1 MLKRMLTAGFCVGC
15 VGLLVAAGCSRQY
28 YRQRADRE
36 VYGII
41 EQKTPAVPDMPEEFT
56 IEHEAQELLRDC
68 PTLDLREVEGLQVE
82 AEAAE
87 AGEPQEAAVVSLRKA
102 LEIAALNSREYQ
114 TQREALYL
122 TALALTLQRYEFA
135 PQWFGVLS
143 GDYDNTDLG
152 EEEQVSGDTAFGL
165 SWLFSTGTRVSASLG
180 TAISQYLTGN
190 PRKASSSILDLTV
203 TQPLLQGAGIA
214 VTEPLTQAERDVI
227 YQMRDFV
234 QFRRSFFV
242 RVLSDYY
249 DVLRERQVVRNE
261 ELNYQ
266 NLVRSRER
274 AEWLGRAGE
283 IAEFE
288 VDRFRQDELR
298 AEDRLQS
305 ARQRYR
311 TRLDA
316 FKITLGLPT
325 ETMIVLD
332 PDELTR
338 LTEEADVVFKL
349 EVERAVQIALKRRLD
364 LVTAQQEVEDAE
376 RKVEVA
382 ANDLLPGLDL
392 SASLSTD
399 TEGPNNPTNFQAD
412 RTDLSAGFE
421 VDLPLDKKS
430 ERNQYR
436 SRLITLERR
445 RRDLCEARDRVVQ
458 EVRDAWRQFTRA
470 QRSYEIQRDSVT
482 LAERRVESAELRLQA
497 GRAEATDLL
506 DAQERLVQAQNDVAQ
521 SLVDYTV
528 ARLALARD
536 MEILGVGPTGQL
548 EENFNEYQ

>member
-1 MLKRMLTAGFCVGC
+1 MLKRMLTVGFCVAC
-15 VGLLVAAGCSRQY
+15 IGLPVLTGCSRDY
-28 YRQRADRE
+28 YHRKADQE

-41 EQKTPAVPDMPEEFT
+41 EQKTAAVPDMPEEFT
-56 IEHEAQELLRDC
+56 IEQEAQELLRDC
-68 PTLDLREVEGLQVE
+68 PIVDLREAVGM
-82 AEAAE
+82 E
-87 AGEPQEAAVVSLRKA
+87 AGASDGDEPQEAAVLTLAKA
-102 LEIAALNSREYQ
+102 LEIAALNSRAYQ

-122 TALALTLQRYEFA
+122 RALALTLERHRFA
-135 PQWFGVLS
+135 PRWFGTLS

-152 EEEQVSGDTAFGL
+152 EEEQVSGDTDFGL

-180 TAISQYLTGN
+180 TAISQYLTGD
-190 PRKASSSILDLTV
+190 PRKASSSVLNITV

-214 VTEPLTQAERDVI
+214 VTEPLTQAERDVL
-227 YQMRDFV
+227 YEMRDFV
-234 QFRRSFFV
+234 RFRRTFFV
-242 RVLSDYY
+242 NILRDYY
-249 DVLRERQVVRNE
+249 NVLRERQVVENE
-261 ELNYQ
+261 QLNYQ
-266 NLVRSRER
+266 NLVRARER
-274 AEWLGRAGE
+274 AEWLGQAGQ

-298 AEDRLQS
+298 AEDRLEN
-305 ARQRYR
+305 AVQRYR

-325 ETMIVLD
+325 ETVMVLD

-338 LTEEADVVFKL
+338 LTDEADVAF
-349 EVERAVQIALKRRLD
+349 EMAVERAVDVALTRRLD
-364 LVTAQQEVEDAE
+364 LVTVQQEVEDAE

-399 TEGPNNPTNFQAD
+399 TEGPNNPANFQAD

-421 VDLPLDKKS
+421 LDLPLDKKS

-497 GRAEATDLL
+497 GRAEAIDLL

-521 SLVDYTV
+521 SLVDYKV

-548 EENFNEYQ
+548 KENFDEYQ

>member
-1 MLKRMLTAGFCVGC
+1 MLKRLLKAGFCLAC
-15 VGLLVAAGCSRQY
+15 VGLLMATGCSPER
-28 YRQRADRE
+28 YRESADKE

-41 EQKTPAVPDMPEEFT
+41 EQKTSGVPDMPGEFT
-56 IEHEAQELLRDC
+56 IDQEAEDLLRDC
-68 PTLDLREVEGLQVE
+68 PILDVTD

-87 AGEPQEAAVVSLRKA
+87 SGEDEPQKAAVLSLEKA
-102 LEIAALNSREYQ
+102 LEVAAVNSRDYQ
-114 TQREALYL
+114 TQRESLYL
-122 TALALTLQRYEFA
+122 SALALTLQRHEFA
-135 PQWFGVLS
+135 PRWFGTVS
-143 GDYDNTDLG
+143 GDYDNTDMG
-152 EEEQVSGDTAFGL
+152 DDEQVSGGTDFGF
-165 SWLFSTGTRVSASLG
+165 SRLFSTGTRVSASLG
-180 TAISQYLTGN
+180 TAISQFLTHG
-190 PRKASSSILDLTV
+190 PRKASSSVLDITV

-214 VTEPLTQAERDVI
+214 VTEPLTQAERDVL
-227 YQMRDFV
+227 YEMRDFV
-234 QFRRSFFV
+234 QFRRAFFV
-242 RVLSDYY
+242 SVLREYY
-249 DVLRERQVVRNE
+249 NVLRERQVVENE
-261 ELNYQ
+261 RLNHQ
-266 NLVRSRER
+266 NLVRTRER

-288 VDRFRQDELR
+288 VDRIRQDELR

-305 ARQRYR
+305 AQQRYK

-338 LTEEADVVFKL
+338 LTEEADVVFRM
-349 EVERAVQIALKRRLD
+349 EVEQAVEIALGRRLD
-364 LVTAQQEVEDAE
+364 LLTSRERVEDAE
-376 RKVEVA
+376 RKVELA
-382 ANDLLPGLDL
+382 ADDLLPGLDL

-399 TEGPNNPTNFQAD
+399 TDGQNSPTDFQGD

-421 VDLPLDKKS
+421 LDLPLDKKS

-436 SRLITLERR
+436 SRLVTLERCR
-445 RRDLCEARDRVVQ
+445 RGMCEARDRVVQ
-458 EVRDAWRQFTRA
+458 EVRDGWRQFARA
-470 QRSYEIQRDSVT
+470 QRSYEIQRDSVA

-521 SLVDYTV
+521 SLVDYKV

-536 MEILGVGPTGQL
+536 MEVLGVGPTGQL